1 MMMKKKDVKIEE
13 DKKMN
18 KILLSIMIFIL
29 IFTSSAR
36 AVDRCQDFIPD
47 VRSQHIRYFG
57 LQYPYWYGL
66 AQLKQ
71 ESACR
76 ANITAFDGGQGI
88 AQFMPATLKDV
99 QARIGEQLNPYNP
112 QQAIRMQAFYMF
124 SVHKGNKLKPKL
136 LWATYQAYNGGWKWL
151 YLENQRA
158 GSSDWADMKYQC
170 QRKTITLKNGEL
182 LSFCTVN
189 YDYSKKISKYAQL
202 YITGIDGFGF
212 WEVVKKEELKPKSEI
227 KPPVKNFGCTNK

>member
-1 MMMKKKDVKIEE
+1 MIK
-13 DKKMN
+13 N
-18 KILLSIMIFIL
+18 KILAIISIIL
-29 IFTSSAR
+29 ILIVIFLIPLSAK
-36 AVDRCQDFIPD
+36 AIDRCQDYIPD

-99 QARIGEQLNPYNP
+99 QKRIGEPLNPYNP
-112 QQAIRMQAFYMF
+112 QQAIRMQAFYMA
-124 SVHKGNKLKPKL
+124 SVHKGNKLINKP
-136 LWATYQAYNGGWKWL
+136 LWATYQGYNGGWKWL

-158 GSSDWADMKYQC
+158 GTSSWADMRQQC
-170 QRKTITLKNGEL
+170 RRKTITLKNGGL
-182 LSFCTVN
+182 LSFCDVN
-189 YDYSKKISKYAQL
+189 YDYSIRISKYSQS
-202 YITGIDGFGF
+202 YRIGKDGMRF
-212 WEVVKKEELKPKSEI
+212 W
-227 KPPVKNFGCTNK
+227 

>member
-1 MMMKKKDVKIEE
+1 MKEKSYRIIVSIIAVLV
-13 DKKMN
+13 MVL
-18 KILLSIMIFIL
+18 ILLIL
-29 IFTSSAR
+29 VKTAR
-36 AVDRCQDFIPD
+36 AVDRCQDYLND

-66 AQLKQ
+66 GQLKQ

-99 QARIGEQLNPYNP
+99 QTRIGEKLNPYNP
-112 QQAIRMQAFYMF
+112 QQAIRMQAFYML
-124 SVHKGNKLKPKL
+124 SVHKGNKLSGKP
-136 LWATYQAYNGGWKWL
+136 LWATYQGYNGGWKWL

-158 GSSDWADMKYQC
+158 NSSNWSDMKLQC
-170 QRKTITLKNGEL
+170 QRKTITLPKGGL

-189 YDYSKKISKYAQL
+189 YDYSQRISKYGKQ
-202 YITGIDGFGF
+202 YQVGKDGMRF
-212 WEVVKKEELKPKSEI
+212 W
-227 KPPVKNFGCTNK
+227 